1 MNVEIGIEAAQFPEQ
16 EYINGIFVAVCYVLC
31 YAPGA
36 TVCDV
41 ALCAKLCVG
50 CVGGPSPNLCSIPLC
65 LPAQNLFESRQE
77 GEREKDM

>member
-1 MNVEIGIEAAQFPEQ
+1 MCLV
-16 EYINGIFVAVCYVLC
+16 VCDV
-31 YAPGA
+31 PGA

-41 ALCAKLCVG
+41 ALCAKLCVVPV

-77 GEREKDM
+77 GERGREKDM

>member
-1 MNVEIGIEAAQFPEQ
+1 VSNPVLG
-16 EYINGIFVAVCYVLC
+16 GCVLSLSGVCSALVSAKFMLR
-31 YAPGA
+31 AHGA

-77 GEREKDM
+77 GERGRERDM